1 MEAIDKKYSGMDD
14 FALVDELNRLSGV
27 KIPEA
32 IKEIRTAPVLHDEVC
47 ETEKMRAVVEQIF
60 GL

>member
-1 MEAIDKKYSGMDD
+1 MEAMDKKYSGMDD
-14 FALVDELNRLSGV
+14 FVLVDELNRLSGV

-32 IKEIRTAPVLHDEVC
+32 IEEIRTAPVLHNQVC
-47 ETEKMRAVVEQIF
+47 ETERMQAAVEQIF